1 MSRSRAD
8 LVGKALDVL
17 GISAVGQ
24 TVDADTAKIID
35 DDIDTVL
42 KSLAARELVYV
53 PNPDSVPDE
62 IFIQVAILVAD
73 SNKQNFGLQQD
84 ELDKLSASVMT
95 AESQIREIVRGR
107 PTYERLRN
115 EYY

>member
-1 MSRSRAD
+1 MSRTRAD
-8 LVGKALDVL
+8 LVSKALDVL

-35 DDIDTVL
+35 DDVDTVL
-42 KSLAARELVYV
+42 KALAARELVYI
-53 PNPDSVPDE
+53 PNPDAVPDE
-62 IFIQVAILVAD
+62 IFIQTAILLAD

-84 ELDKLSASVMT
+84 ELDKLNAQVLQ

-107 PTYERLRN
+107 PTYERLRT